1 MKIGIV
7 LSKTP
12 TYSETFFK
20 SKIKGLLG
28 QGYEVCLFVQQIS
41 IEFDLCPQH
50 PALPIKIKG
59 ILKNSPYVLSIIC
72 KLLVRLPTVLKYLR
86 LQKRESFS
94 IAQQLK
100 GVYLN
105 AHILTQKLDWLHFGF
120 VTLSIGKEEVSE
132 AIDAKMGVSFR
143 GFDMAIY
150 PIKHPNC
157 YDQLWKYV
165 DKVHTLSDDLLELG
179 YEQGLHENSLF
190 QKITPAINT
199 KFFTSSNQNKVF
211 SKKKLNILTVAR
223 LHWKKGLR
231 DTLIALKKVKEKG
244 FDFKYTIIGD
254 GAQYEELVYIIHHL
268 ELQEHVFL
276 LGKKTQVEIK
286 KNMETCDIYLQYSIS
301 EGFCN
306 AVLEAQ
312 AMQLLCIVS
321 DAEGLSENVLNEKSG
336 WVVPKKNPDLLVKKI
351 IEVVALSESK
361 KKEICT
367 FARERILKDFTIESQ
382 SKQFVE
388 FYS

>member
-1 MKIGIV
+1 
-7 LSKTP
+7 
-12 TYSETFFK
+12 
-20 SKIKGLLG
+20 
-28 QGYEVCLFVQQIS
+28 
-41 IEFDLCPQH
+41 
-50 PALPIKIKG
+50 
-59 ILKNSPYVLSIIC
+59 
-72 KLLVRLPTVLKYLR
+72 
-86 LQKRESFS
+86 
-94 IAQQLK
+94 
-100 GVYLN
+100 
-105 AHILTQKLDWLHFGF
+105 
-120 VTLSIGKEEVSE
+120 
-132 AIDAKMGVSFR
+132 
-143 GFDMAIY
+143 
-150 PIKHPNC
+150 
-157 YDQLWKYV
+157 
-165 DKVHTLSDDLLELG
+165 
-179 YEQGLHENSLF
+179 
-190 QKITPAINT
+190 
-199 KFFTSSNQNKVF
+199 
-211 SKKKLNILTVAR
+211 
-223 LHWKKGLR
+223 
-231 DTLIALKKVKEKG
+231 
-244 FDFKYTIIGD
+244 
-254 GAQYEELVYIIHHL
+254 
-268 ELQEHVFL
+268 LQEHVFL